1 MDTYWFL
8 VHIGSFTSMALLDIS
23 ATQSNINLN
32 SSHTIIGYNYKY
44 FHVVLFSVD
53 RNSNGKRS
61 WAFDTYAYAG
71 DMKTCLQNTFSK
83 SIFKIMF
90 CWYLDLADCSSNH
103 FPDCVLE
110 TRRLAYKNL
119 FPKISLKY
127 FLLISRFGILFLK
140 SLSWLCAGDMWSI
153 PTRVPFTTHYCRQKT
168 SNECPPEL

>member
-110 TRRLAYKNL
+110 TCGP
-119 FPKISLKY
+119 FPPEFHSPLIIAVKRPLMNVRQNCKY
-127 FLLISRFGILFLK
+127 RKGNQRKPVLLI
-140 SLSWLCAGDMWSI
+140 
-153 PTRVPFTTHYCRQKT
+153 
-168 SNECPPEL
+168 